1 MAKILKVMVSI
12 GTFLG
17 LVPKI
22 MAFTRAEFE
31 DSLTAA
37 GFEID
42 YEWQPKKVAGLFIVA
57 KKGSS
62 QQGCH

>member
-1 MAKILKVMVSI
+1 MVFTTIKLK
-12 GTFLG
+12 
-17 LVPKI
+17 
-22 MAFTRAEFE
+22 

-42 YEWQPKKVAGLFIVA
+42 CEWQPKKVAGLFIVA

-62 QQGCH
+62 QQRCH